1 MVDIENRLLGIITI
15 DDIIDVIEQEDTE
28 DFHRMAGISPV
39 EKTYLKTSAFTM
51 ARQRIMWLVVL
62 MISATFIGRII
73 KSYEDVLQSVVEYT
87 GGDAGAQ
94 SSTTVR
100 SILYS

>member
-1 MVDIENRLLGIITI
+1 
-15 DDIIDVIEQEDTE
+15 
-28 DFHRMAGISPV
+28 
-39 EKTYLKTSAFTM
+39 
-51 ARQRIMWLVVL
+51 MWLVVL